1 MILTTLGRCCYC
13 CGRVSPTAK
22 IEPITSAY
30 ISSFEDLTTV
40 VHGQKCPTIG
50 ELMDSLQLS
59 ELQTFF
65 SNNKGELASYASK
78 KFYVESLDFSPLD
91 TLDPMLER
99 ALDLSEYICQDYF
112 DHHRSNISTQISSD
126 YPEHQSLPQVVLDAT
141 AVVHEGKYLGEGSV
155 VPRTEVNFLEPGLSP
170 GSSDGSSYYSDDS
183 QSTTQPMPEF
193 SQLTSPGAEGPSASF
208 QWPGCSNAAVSRDNF
223 TLRTNTSTPGYSLKH
238 EDFSAFDTEDFGVAS
253 SLAHMAQQQ
262 QQPQVSAPEVSSF
275 PFVTSPSTSL
285 PSPSSTIY
293 SVSSPG
299 TPGPSGP
306 SRGRRP
312 HGSSAPYSTKS
323 RRRHVEKGTMEYV
336 EKRARNNVAV
346 RKSRAKAKEKQRETE
361 GRVKGLMDQNHQ
373 LQKKVDMLTK
383 ELTVLKGLFLN
394 VGASIPDDFLK
405 LLGDS

>member
-1 MILTTLGRCCYC
+1 
-13 CGRVSPTAK
+13 
-22 IEPITSAY
+22 
-30 ISSFEDLTTV
+30 
-40 VHGQKCPTIG
+40 
-50 ELMDSLQLS
+50 MDSLQLS

-91 TLDPMLER
+91 ILDPMLER

-155 VPRTEVNFLEPGLSP
+155 LPRTEVNFLEPGHSP

-193 SQLTSPGAEGPSASF
+193 SQLTSPGAEGPSTSF
-208 QWPGCSNAAVSRDNF
+208 QWPSCSTAVNRDNF
-223 TLRTNTSTPGYSLKH
+223 PLRTNTSGYSLKH
-238 EDFSAFDTEDFGVAS
+238 EEFSGFDTEDFGVPT
-253 SLAHMAQQQ
+253 SLAHMAP
-262 QQPQVSAPEVSSF
+262 QPQCSTSEVSSF

-405 LLGDS
+405 LIGDS